1 MERAA
6 ITMPFLST
14 PPEKLAFGLLGLLQ
28 GQFCGDRDVS
38 VQFGI
43 ELLDAGEHQLGELD
57 GREFAFAEEFS
68 DFLDGWEGQVGVV
81 HRRHIKRQSN
91 MPEILARPCKSC
103 RLEYSF
109 MIADI

>member
-14 PPEKLAFGLLGLLQ
+14 PPEKLGFGLLGLLQ

-43 ELLDAGEHQLGELD
+43 EAN
-57 GREFAFAEEFS
+57 S
-68 DFLDGWEGQVGVV
+68 
-81 HRRHIKRQSN
+81 
-91 MPEILARPCKSC
+91 CKLVFPRITAPAALS
-103 RLEYSF
+103 
-109 MIADI
+109 MDTI